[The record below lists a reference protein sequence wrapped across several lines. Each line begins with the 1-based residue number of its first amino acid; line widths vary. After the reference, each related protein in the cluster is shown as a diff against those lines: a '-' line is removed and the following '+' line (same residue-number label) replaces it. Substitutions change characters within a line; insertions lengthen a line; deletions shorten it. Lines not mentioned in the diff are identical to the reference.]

1 MASIDVRDEGSGH
14 WTCYSHAGQ
23 TNTGRGVH
31 DWARELEDRGAGEI
45 LITSINRDGTMEG
58 FDFGLIEAVVEAV
71 DIPVIA
77 SGGAGT
83 YDDMVRAVTQC
94 GASAVAAASMFHYTE
109 QTPAGAKAALERA
122 GAPVRRLSTQRSEG
136 LRSADELMTLRV
148 AVRPHASLRPGTG
161 HLYR

>member
-1 MASIDVRDEGSGH
+1 MLARP
-14 WTCYSHAGQ
+14 TP
-23 TNTGRGVH
+23 GVH

-122 GAPVRRLSTQRSEG
+122 GAPVRRLAGQG
-136 LRSADELMTLRV
+136 PCRSADELMTLRV